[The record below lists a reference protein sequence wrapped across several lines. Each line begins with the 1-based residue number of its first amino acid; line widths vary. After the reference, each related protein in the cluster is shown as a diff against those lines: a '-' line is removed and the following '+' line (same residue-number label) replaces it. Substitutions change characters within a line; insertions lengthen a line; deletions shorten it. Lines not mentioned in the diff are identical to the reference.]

1 MATKAHSQPAANPV
15 NLDIEQAAETGQKS
29 VAAFAHMHSRVFRD
43 AMKFNAELLEFARR
57 RVGADIAASDSLTRC
72 QSVSDAVNVMSDF
85 YQTALQ
91 DYADQTTSLMH
102 ASSTITTQNAEETI
116 AEAAR
121 LNGAN

>member
-43 AMKFNAELLEFARR
+43 AMKFNAELLEFVRR